1 MKASFADEGQPG
13 SSGFFG
19 LLACGAM
26 PHVKHDGCGTSWVG
40 WLLHAIAVAEPSMH
54 IADGQSSRVLRA
66 MLSRDLPLHG
76 KRWAA
81 PRWAAPAPC
90 TLCLGCSPAP
100 VL

>member
-19 LLACGAM
+19 RLACGGM
-26 PHVKHDGCGTSWVG
+26 PRIKHDGCGTSWVG
-40 WLLHAIAVAEPSMH
+40 WLGWLLHAIAVAEPCMH
-54 IADGQSSRVLRA
+54 TADGQSSRVRCA
-66 MLSRDLPLHG
+66 TPSGDVPLHG

-81 PRWAAPAPC
+81 PAPC
-90 TLCLGCSPAP
+90 MLCLGCSPAP